1 MDCCCWEG
9 RGGVR
14 NGGETKVDRVLDTD
28 HLREEHGLW
37 LVRWEGGVRN
47 GGETKVDRVLDTDH
61 SREEH
66 GLLLLGREGRGK
78 EWGRD
83 KS

>member
-14 NGGETKVDRVLDTD
+14 NGRETIVEISDTD
-28 HLREEHGLW
+28 HL
-37 LVRWEGGVRN
+37 
-47 GGETKVDRVLDTDH
+47 
-61 SREEH
+61 REEH

>member
-28 HLREEHGLW
+28 HSKEEH
-37 LVRWEGGVRN
+37 R
-47 GGETKVDRVLDTDH
+47 
-61 SREEH
+61 
-66 GLLLLGREGRGK
+66 LLLLGREGRGK